1 MKDELQEIG
10 FLKNRGF
17 NVDEEDNWYSIS
29 VHPRQHIHC
38 KSLFIDKDQMS
49 AIHKLGVIIKIEVH
63 DYIRVEII
71 RNAWFIN
78 WRVSVNNTDAIA
90 TARKWVTYPGQTNCL
105 STLL

>member
-10 FLKNRGF
+10 FLKKRGF
-17 NVDEEDNWYSIS
+17 NVDKEDNGYSIS

-38 KSLFIDKDQMS
+38 KSLFIDKDEMS

-71 RNAWFIN
+71 RN
-78 WRVSVNNTDAIA
+78 V
-90 TARKWVTYPGQTNCL
+90 
-105 STLL
+105 